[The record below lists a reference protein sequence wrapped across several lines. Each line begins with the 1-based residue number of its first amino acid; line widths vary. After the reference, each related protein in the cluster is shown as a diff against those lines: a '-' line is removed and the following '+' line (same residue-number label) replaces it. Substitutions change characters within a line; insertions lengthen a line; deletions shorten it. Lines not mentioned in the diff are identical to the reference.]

1 MKRFI
6 YILINIIM
14 ETLYVTGALLSVFIA
29 IFILSFPFYLMVR
42 VSLWF
47 VLIYIAY
54 IIFLIFIY
62 LLIKN
67 KKFF

>member
-6 YILINIIM
+6 YNLIDIIM

-29 IFILSFPFYLMVR
+29 TFFVLLPFYLMFCVNP
-42 VSLWF
+42 WF
-47 VLIYIAY
+47 ILIYITY

-67 KKFF
+67 K

>member
-14 ETLYVTGALLSVFIA
+14 EALYVAGALLSVFIA
-29 IFILSFPFYLMVR
+29 TFFVLLPFYLMVC
-42 VSLWF
+42 VSPWF
-47 VLIYIAY
+47 ILIYIAY

-67 KKFF
+67 K

>member
-1 MKRFI
+1 MERLV

-14 ETLYVTGALLSVFIA
+14 ETLYVAGALLSVFIA
-29 IFILSFPFYLMVR
+29 TFFVLLPFYLMVC
-42 VSLWF
+42 VNPWF
-47 VLIYIAY
+47 ILIYIAY

-67 KKFF
+67 K